1 MKLLYSAGSC
11 STSCH
16 ISLEESGLKYE
27 AVEVDWD
34 NPNDPN
40 VAQLEKLNP
49 MGTLP
54 VLITDEG
61 KVLNQNSAIHIHVAE
76 KAAGRNLLPPAGTV
90 ERAEALNW
98 LGFVNSDLHKSFSP
112 LFGLES
118 TFKEPAAQSAVKT
131 WALGNVNQCLSV
143 LDQALAGKDFLA
155 GRNFTVADAYCFV
168 VAGWTKWLKI
178 PTDNYR
184 NVQAYLGRVY
194 QRPAVQKV
202 LKEEG
207 LLS

>member
-16 ISLEESGLKYE
+16 ITLEESGLKYD

-34 NPNDPN
+34 NPQDPN
-40 VAQLEKLNP
+40 LAQVDKLNP

-54 VLITDEG
+54 ILTTDDG

-76 KAAGRNLLPPAGTV
+76 KAAGKSLLPPPGTS

-98 LGFVNSDLHKSFSP
+98 LGFVNSDLHKSFGP
-112 LFGLES
+112 LFGLQAI
-118 TFKEPAAQSAVKT
+118 TDPAVQEFVKT
-131 WALGNVNQCLSV
+131 SALASVNKCLSV
-143 LDQALAGKDFLA
+143 LDQQLAGKDYLT
-155 GRNFTVADAYCFV
+155 GRTFTVADAYCFV
-168 VAGWTKWLKI
+168 VVGWTKWLKI
-178 PTDNYR
+178 PTDGYR

>member
-34 NPNDPN
+34 NPSDPN
-40 VAQLEKLNP
+40 IAQVEKLNP

-54 VLITDEG
+54 ILITDEG
-61 KVLNQNSAIHIHVAE
+61 KVLNQNAAIHTYIAD
-76 KAAGRNLLPPAGTV
+76 KASGRNLLPPVGTV
-90 ERAEALNW
+90 ERAEAINW
-98 LGFVNSDLHKSFSP
+98 LGFVNSDLHKA
-112 LFGLES
+112 FGPMFALSS
-118 TFKEPAAQSAVKT
+118 TFKEPAVNSVVKN
-131 WALGNVNQCLSV
+131 WSLANVNQCLG
-143 LDQALAGKDFLA
+143 LMDQSLAGKDYLT
-155 GRNFTVADAYCFV
+155 GKTFTVADAYAFV
-168 VAGWTKWLKI
+168 VVGWTKWLQI
-178 PTDNYR
+178 PTEQYR
-184 NVQAYLGRVY
+184 NVNAYLGRIY

-207 LLS
+207 LLE